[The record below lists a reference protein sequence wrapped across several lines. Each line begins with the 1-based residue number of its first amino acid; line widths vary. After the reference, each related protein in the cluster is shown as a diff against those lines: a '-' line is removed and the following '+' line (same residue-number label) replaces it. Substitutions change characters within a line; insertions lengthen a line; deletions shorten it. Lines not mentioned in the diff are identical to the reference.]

1 MNCAAVPDEPNIGTL
16 SNGTIMDLSLS
27 ESAVRLAAFL
37 AIFGSMAVFELLSPR
52 LERAEMLG
60 ALKTRRWIT
69 NLSMVMVSSIVL
81 RIVFPAA
88 AVGAA
93 IWADANGWGLFNAAD
108 VSPIVAGVVAFV
120 ILDFAVW
127 LEHLASHKIPIL
139 WRIHRMHH
147 ADTGFDVT
155 TGLRF
160 HPLEILL
167 SMVWKAA
174 IVIVLGAPV
183 LAVLIFEIV
192 LNGTSMF
199 NHSNARLPLGLDR
212 VLRMVVV
219 TPDMHRVHHS
229 TIRSETDSNY
239 GFNFPFWDRLFG
251 TYLAQPKLGHDGMNI
266 GLEAWRGHEPSRL
279 VWALMLPF
287 RGRSLTRRTDQ

>member
-1 MNCAAVPDEPNIGTL
+1 MTGFDA
-16 SNGTIMDLSLS
+16 S
-27 ESAVRLAAFL
+27 EATVRLLAFL
-37 AIFGSMAVFELLSPR
+37 IIFGSMAAFELLSPR
-52 LERAEMLG
+52 LERQELAG
-60 ALKTRRWIT
+60 ALKARRWLT
-69 NLSMVMVSSIVL
+69 NLSMVLISSVVL
-81 RIVFPAA
+81 RLVFPAA

-93 IWADANGWGLFNAAD
+93 AWADAHGWGLFRL
-108 VSPIVAGVVAFV
+108 AGLDAVLAGILSFV

-127 LEHLASHKIPIL
+127 LEHIASHKVPLL

-147 ADTGFDVT
+147 ADTGVDVT

-167 SMVWKAA
+167 SMIWKAA
-174 IVIVLGAPV
+174 VVVALGAPI

-199 NHSNARLPLGLDR
+199 NHSNIRLGDRLDSR
-212 VLRMVVV
+212 LRLVLV

-229 TIRSETDSNY
+229 FERRETDSNY

-251 TYLAQPKLGHDGMNI
+251 TYIPQPKRGHDGMDI
-266 GLEAWRGHEPSRL
+266 GLPEYRGANPARL
-279 VWALMLPF
+279 LWALILPF
-287 RGRSLTRRTDQ
+287 QPVQRRFLKRS